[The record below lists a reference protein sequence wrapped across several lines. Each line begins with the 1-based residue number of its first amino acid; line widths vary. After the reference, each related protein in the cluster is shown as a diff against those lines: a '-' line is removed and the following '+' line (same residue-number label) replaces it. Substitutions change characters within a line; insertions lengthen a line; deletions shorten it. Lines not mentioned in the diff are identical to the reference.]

1 MFMEI
6 GILLFLFSLIIFAI
20 IKQTKKM
27 ISTKKRQILSKHY
40 KRITDTD
47 AVLKYATSLSF
58 NARLIILLHERV
70 VSSLHAILAVDPK
83 HENVKINISQH
94 RSHISTA
101 KITQSTG
108 VFVEPSDERIAI
120 DLARSISR
128 LKNILRDELTQKN
141 ITLEDCLAEEKKLE
155 QLRFKLRLSNCLI
168 KAELFFQQE
177 KYSIT
182 EKMLTDNLA
191 LLESIEV
198 KDEYL
203 IEKFNKMTILLN
215 KANFEV
221 SLIELQKESEE
232 KEIPNDQTSLEA
244 LFEQKQKHI

>member
-6 GILLFLFSLIIFAI
+6 GILLFVFSMIVFAI
-20 IKQTKKM
+20 IRQAKKI

-40 KRITDTD
+40 KRITDTET
-47 AVLKYATSLSF
+47 VLRCATSLSF
-58 NARLIILLHERV
+58 NTRLIILLHERV

-83 HENVKINISQH
+83 HENVKNNINQH
-94 RSHISTA
+94 RCRISTV
-101 KITQSTG
+101 KITPPTG
-108 VFVEPSDERIAI
+108 IFVEPTDERIAI

-128 LKNILRDELTQKN
+128 LKAILRDELTKKN
-141 ITLEDCLAEEKKLE
+141 ISIEDCLAEEKKLE
-155 QLRFKLRLSNCLI
+155 LLRLKLRLSNCLI
-168 KAELFFQQE
+168 KAELFFKQA

-182 EKMLTDNLA
+182 EKMLIDNLA

-203 IEKFNKMTILLN
+203 IEKFNKMTMLLN

-221 SLIELQKESEE
+221 SLLELQKESEE
-232 KEIPNDQTSLEA
+232 TKPDDPTSLDI
-244 LFEQKQKHI
+244 LFEQQQKHM